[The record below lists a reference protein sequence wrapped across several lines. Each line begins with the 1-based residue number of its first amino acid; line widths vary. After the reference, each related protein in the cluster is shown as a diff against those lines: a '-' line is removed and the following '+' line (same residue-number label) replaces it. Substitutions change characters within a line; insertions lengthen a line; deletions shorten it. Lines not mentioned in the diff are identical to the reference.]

1 MKKIGVIGLGI
12 MGNPMARHLV
22 NAGYQ
27 VFVYNRTASKA
38 EPLIAKGAHLC
49 GSPAEVARNCEAI
62 VVMLKADAEVE
73 AAMRGTGGILEGAQP
88 GLIVMNSST
97 IMPQTSKCL
106 AQAAAQKGILMLDS
120 PVTGSGIQAQEAK
133 LTFMVG
139 GDRTA
144 FEQCLP
150 LFKVMGQQAFYM
162 GESGAGSYM
171 KLANNALMA
180 TNLLS
185 LTEALTMAYK
195 SGVDPEMFV
204 QVVNGG
210 GAKSAVTESRV
221 PKIINRDFTPAFGTA
236 MLYKDLGLI
245 YELAKELAVPTP
257 VMAAVREMIHTAVV
271 KGYGDQDVCSVIK
284 CYEELAGIEIK
295 K

>member
-1 MKKIGVIGLGI
+1 MQKVGVIGLGI
-12 MGNPMARHLV
+12 MGKPMAGHLLK
-22 NAGYQ
+22 AGYD

-38 EPLIAKGAHLC
+38 TSLVEEGAHLC
-49 GSPAEVARNCEAI
+49 TTPAEVAQNCEA
-62 VVMLKADAEVE
+62 VVIMLKADAEVE
-73 AAMRGTGGILEGAQP
+73 AAVLGAGGIIEGAQP
-88 GLIVMNSST
+88 GLIIMNSST
-97 IMPQTSKCL
+97 IMPQTSKRL
-106 AQAAAQKGILMLDS
+106 AQAVASKGVIMLDS
-120 PVTGSGIQAQEAK
+120 PVTGSGIQAQEGK

-139 GDRTA
+139 GTKAA

-150 LFKVMGQQAFYM
+150 LFEAMGQQAFYM
-162 GESGAGSYM
+162 GESGTGSYM
-171 KLANNALMA
+171 KLANNSLMA

-185 LTEALTMAYK
+185 LAESLTMAYK

-210 GAKSAVTESRV
+210 GARSAVTESRV

-245 YELAKELAVPTP
+245 YELAKELDVPTP

-271 KGYGDQDVCSVIK
+271 KGYGEQDVCSVIK